1 MNEKRPNVVFV
12 LTDDQGYGDLGCT
25 GNPDIQTPQIDEFYK
40 EAVRLTDY
48 HVAPLCRAYKRCD
61 FYGPKT
67 LKERSLGHL
76 LGKIHPS

>member
-25 GNPDIQTPQIDEFYK
+25 GNPDIQTPQIDESYGLPCGA
-40 EAVRLTDY
+40 AV
-48 HVAPLCRAYKRCD
+48 RAYKRCD

>member
-25 GNPDIQTPQIDEFYK
+25 GLPCGA
-40 EAVRLTDY
+40 AV
-48 HVAPLCRAYKRCD
+48 RAYKRRD